1 VDPVAAEARETA
13 RQLLEGTLPIRWSHV
28 RSVGATAELVASALD
43 ESDRMLLVAAAWLHD
58 IGYAPA
64 LVDTGFHPLDG
75 ARWLRRAGW
84 APRVVGLV
92 ANHSYALVEAAERGL
107 AGELAAEFPAEQ
119 SAVAEALAYCD
130 LTTGPD
136 GRRVDL
142 VDRLAEI
149 RSRYGRDSVV
159 GRFVDR
165 AEGDMVETVGRV
177 EARLGLRG
185 PSAG

>member
-1 VDPVAAEARETA
+1 MDPVAAEARETA
-13 RQLLEGTLPIRWSHV
+13 RQLLEDTLPMRWSHV
-28 RSVGATAELVASALD
+28 RAVSAMAERVASALD
-43 ESDRMLLVAAAWLHD
+43 ESDRMPLVAAAWLHD

-84 APRVVGLV
+84 PANVVGLV

-136 GRRVDL
+136 GQRVDV
-142 VDRLAEI
+142 VDRIAEI

-165 AEGDMVETVGRV
+165 AEGDMIATVRRV
-177 EARLGLRG
+177 EARLR
-185 PSAG
+185 AER